1 MEKINLNIDSL
12 ISKDKDFSDSVNN
25 EENKSTGSISSS
37 PCSSLKDSE
46 QNNIFISDAIEDSPK
61 KKNSIKDF
69 EISYVLGKGA
79 YAKVVLAKN
88 IYTDKY
94 YALKVIDKEF
104 LSKVKI

>member
-1 MEKINLNIDSL
+1 MERLNLNVDCLNST
-12 ISKDKDFSDSVNN
+12 DKDYSDSVNN
-25 EENKSTGSISSS
+25 GENKSSGSISSS

-46 QNNIFISDAIEDSPK
+46 QNNIFINDALEDSPK

-69 EISYVLGKGA
+69 ETSYVLGKGS
-79 YAKVVLAKN
+79 YSKVVLAKN

-94 YALKVIDKEF
+94 YALKIIDKEF